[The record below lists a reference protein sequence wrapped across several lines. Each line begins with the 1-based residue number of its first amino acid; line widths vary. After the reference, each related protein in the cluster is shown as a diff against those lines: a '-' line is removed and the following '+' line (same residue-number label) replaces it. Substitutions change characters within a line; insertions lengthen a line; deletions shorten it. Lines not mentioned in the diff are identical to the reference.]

1 VYDTVYA
8 AIDDTIPIKVTCDTN
23 CTVVNMQYER
33 AGREGV
39 CEGGGCVGGR

>member
-1 VYDTVYA
+1 MYA
-8 AIDDTIPIKVTCDTN
+8 AIDDTIPTKVTCATN
-23 CTVVNMQYER
+23 FAVHYER